1 MSQLQQD
8 LRNVEMRERAH
19 RMQASSKPKTVR
31 RAVSPEPIL
40 TLNRN
45 STSKQGKPPETL
57 ASINLNPMEE
67 TCILPLLAFGGL
79 RLRAKSKLP
88 VGFVN
93 RFLAAQGLVAL

>member
-1 MSQLQQD
+1 MFVSQLQQD

-40 TLNRN
+40 TPNRN

-57 ASINLNPMEE
+57 ASINLNPWKKHVF
-67 TCILPLLAFGGL
+67 CPFLPL
-79 RLRAKSKLP
+79 
-88 VGFVN
+88 VG
-93 RFLAAQGLVAL
+93 